1 MSIDSR
7 YTWDSARTGGTR
19 YRGSRRRKFGSWIL
33 LAATVAVVLHA
44 VGLWALGRF
53 NLLLELADFEW
64 TSQTF
69 QVSKIEELPEEVVA
83 PETETEEA
91 QPPEEAEDLLTEIE
105 ELIPELDDTEIDII
119 PDLEKPKVSLEP
131 LRPAKIGEEDGQLL
145 EPLKAPEV
153 QANLKE
159 IGRNEPLFTEVP
171 EGRVIIEEGSISADV
186 PDPDSFLKD
195 AAVRGA
201 NGLEENGLMKGY
213 TELGRYLNFD
223 VDQLDKG
230 RAALPSDLLFE
241 FNRAELRQNAKLGLM
256 KLGMLI
262 DRNPEMYCI
271 LEGHSDLFG
280 TDSYNLELSRKRARA
295 VKSWLVS
302 SLGLDSTHI
311 IVRAYGRSKPKV
323 MEGDQDQQA
332 INRRVDILMRKQ
344 IPPEEAIP
352 VRVTP
357 NVPPPSPAPPKALP
371 VPPKA
376 LPVPEEV
383 PIPAPAQP
391 VPEEPPPRAVPV
403 EEDAPPRAVPIPEG
417 SSPARPAGQ
426 IRDTP

>member
-1 MSIDSR
+1 MGAGR
-7 YTWDSARTGGTR
+7 YQ
-19 YRGSRRRKFGSWIL
+19 GSRRRKFGFWVL
-33 LAATVAVVLHA
+33 LAVSAAVVIHA

-69 QVSKIEELPEEVVA
+69 QVGKIEELPEEVVA
-83 PETETEEA
+83 PVAENEKIE
-91 QPPEEAEDLLTEIE
+91 PPKDAEDLLTEIE
-105 ELIPELDDTEIDII
+105 ELIPELDDTEIDIV
-119 PDLEKPKVSLEP
+119 PDLEKPKVALEP
-131 LRPAKIGEEDGQLL
+131 LKPAKIGEENGQLL
-145 EPLKAPEV
+145 EPLQAPEV
-153 QANLKE
+153 QANLAE
-159 IGRNEPLFTEVP
+159 LGRNEPIFTEVP
-171 EGRVIIEEGSISADV
+171 EGRVIIEEGSISADI

-241 FNRAELRQNAKLGLM
+241 FNRAELRQNARLGLM

-280 TDSYNLELSRKRARA
+280 TDSYNLELSRKRAQA
-295 VKSWLVS
+295 VKNWLDS

-311 IVRAYGRSKPKV
+311 IVRACGRSKPKV
-323 MEGDQDQQA
+323 QEGDQDQQA

-344 IPPEEAIP
+344 IPPEEVVP

-357 NVPPPSPAPPKALP
+357 RVRPPVA

-376 LPVPEEV
+376 LPVPEE
-383 PIPAPAQP
+383 PPAPPPAPAQP
-391 VPEEPPPRAVPV
+391 VPEEPPPRAIPV
-403 EEDAPPRAVPIPEG
+403 EEEIPPRAVPIPERI
-417 SSPARPAGQ
+417 PPPQPVEQ
-426 IRDTP
+426 IRDAP

>member
-1 MSIDSR
+1 MTLYWMRRMSIDPH
-7 YTWDSARTGGTR
+7 YTWASARTGGSR
-19 YRGSRRRKFGSWIL
+19 FRGSRRRKFGSWVL
-33 LAATVAVVLHA
+33 MAVTVAVLLHA

-64 TSQTF
+64 SSQTF
-69 QVSKIEELPEEVVA
+69 RVSETREISEDTTSPEAEAEVA
-83 PETETEEA
+83 T
-91 QPPEEAEDLLTEIE
+91 PPEEAEDLLTEIE
-105 ELIPELDDTEIDII
+105 ELIPELDNTEIDII

-131 LRPAKIGEEDGQLL
+131 LKPAKIGEEDGTLL

-153 QANLKE
+153 EASLAE
-159 IGRNEPLFTEVP
+159 LGRHDPVFAEVA

-241 FNRAELRQNAKLGLM
+241 FNNSELKQNAKLGLM

-262 DRNPEMYCI
+262 DRNPQMYCI

-280 TDSYNLELSRKRARA
+280 NDAYNLSLSRKRAQA
-295 VKSWLVS
+295 VKNWLVN
-302 SLGLDSTHI
+302 SLGLESSHI
-311 IVRAYGRSKPKV
+311 IVRAHGRSKPKV
-323 MEGDQDQQA
+323 LEGDQNQQA

-344 IPPEEAIP
+344 IPPEEVVP
-352 VRVTP
+352 VRVRP
-357 NVPPPSPAPPKALP
+357 NIPRPGASPPRAQPLPEPVPGAAPALP
-371 VPPKA
+371 VA
-376 LPVPEEV
+376 ED
-383 PIPAPAQP
+383 
-391 VPEEPPPRAVPV
+391 PPPRAVPV
-403 EEDAPPRAVPIPEG
+403 EEEDRAPRAVPIPE
-417 SSPARPAGQ
+417 PAPAL
-426 IRDTP
+426 PAEPVE